1 MGQKLSYEKRFEI
14 ASRLCEALRS
24 LYQDRVVTL
33 SDTRALASQHLR
45 DIKSAGVLHF
55 VSEFRL
61 PLLGQNIDQR
71 RGAQEESNCR
81 ANRLL

>member
-33 SDTRALASQHLR
+33 SDTRALRLAEDDR
-45 DIKSAGVLHF
+45 DIQSSREK
-55 VSEFRL
+55 
-61 PLLGQNIDQR
+61 D
-71 RGAQEESNCR
+71 
-81 ANRLL
+81 